1 MNALF
6 RSLTAVALAVALV
19 PAVQAQTTPPK
30 SAPAKPTAPAPAPEF
45 TGAVADKAA
54 YKVVYQLDSDD
65 PKLIKMT
72 LRNMRNALED
82 PRLKGKLQMELV
94 AFAGGVTVFR
104 KDQPY
109 EAELLTLK
117 EKGVILAQCLN
128 TIKERNISKE
138 ELFPFIS
145 YVPTGNG
152 ELIIRQ
158 AQGWA
163 LVHP

>member
-1 MNALF
+1 MYASLRLFATAALIVAG
-6 RSLTAVALAVALV
+6 AV
-19 PAVQAQTTPPK
+19 VQAQT
-30 SAPAKPTAPAPAPEF
+30 APARPAAAKTTPAPSTPEF
-45 TGAVADKAA
+45 TGAVADQAA

-72 LRNMRNALED
+72 LRNMKNALED

-94 AFAGGVTVFR
+94 AYGGGTDVFR
-104 KDQPY
+104 KAQPY
-109 EAELLTLK
+109 EPELLALK

-128 TIKERNISKE
+128 TMKERSISKE
-138 ELFPFIS
+138 ELFPFIF

-158 AQGWA
+158 TQGWA
-163 LVHP
+163 IVHP

>member
-1 MNALF
+1 MTTSVF
-6 RSLTAVALAVALV
+6 RPWLTGLLLSGFALTAD
-19 PAVQAQTTPPK
+19 AQT
-30 SAPAKPTAPAPAPEF
+30 AKPSADQAAFQKGTF
-45 TGAVADKAA
+45 QGATADKSH
-54 YKVVYQLDSDD
+54 YHVVYQLDSDD

-72 LRNMRNALED
+72 LRNMKNALDD

-109 EAELLTLK
+109 EAELLALK

-138 ELFPFIS
+138 ELFPFIA

-158 AQGWA
+158 AQGWS